1 MTRAE
6 TGSVIRQIES
16 LFDGGSIAGLSDGQL
31 LERFNTRRDSS
42 RESAFAALVTRHG
55 PMVLRVCRQVLGER
69 HHAED
74 AFQAVFLV
82 LARKAVSL
90 RDPDLLGAW
99 LYGVAIRTARKAHAR
114 HARLRRIE
122 ESDSMNGPS
131 LGSSV
136 LVVSTDTSAEDVAIA
151 REEALALHDE
161 IDRLPKSFRLPVVLC
176 YFEDLGLDEAARRLG
191 WPAGTV
197 RSRLA
202 RAREKLRHGLNRRGV
217 VLPGGAMVAIL
228 SSRST
233 GACVGSALCDG
244 TTKAAI
250 RFAAGEAV
258 APSLAVLAHDVLK
271 SMLANKLVI
280 TALSVLFLG
289 AFATGAVHW
298 NHSLGAREVGV
309 MTPIEQQSPVRE
321 KPEHPAPAPGR
332 MTMTGSVLDPAG
344 KPLAGVSV
352 ELVGRRRGPAVARN
366 EWRAPYALLG
376 RGTTGADGRFRFDAA
391 RTSRVGFLQVQAV
404 AAAPG
409 FGHAWAGPDP
419 DAHEPTG
426 EIRLRAEVPI
436 RGKLI
441 DWNGAPAAG
450 VEMKV
455 TSLRRHDRSRS
466 DDWMGAFPGE
476 EIHNWPRPFKTDEQG
491 RFTLSG
497 IGPDMTVSLDIHDG
511 RFATQ
516 TIQVATTDP
525 ESLHDLRYV
534 LQPATI
540 VEGRALAADTGKPI
554 ANASV
559 SVGSSVNRFWSGGGR
574 RFPADQ
580 AGRFTASVLPG
591 EYYSMRAYPPEGQPY
606 LIPEHRWQWNKGAV
620 KTVMD
625 VKLPRGVLLRGKV
638 VEHGSRRPLEGASVQ
653 FFANPRNEEIISGWQ
668 AIVDSKCDGSF
679 EIAVPAGEGHLLVFG
694 PTPDYVLEEIGRAE
708 LWYGR
713 RGGDRHYA
721 HDIIAYDVKI
731 DDSSHELVAELRPGK
746 TVRGHVVAPDGTP
759 VESAAVISRLEVE
772 DAHPTVRNAPSIF
785 ARDGRFELHG
795 LDPDENVQVIFFD
808 AVHEW
813 GATVELSGKQSG
825 DDLLIQLKPNGRAR
839 ARFVGPDGRTIAGF
853 QLGFNFEL
861 IITPGPPRNSR
872 SKEDRGKLAADAGD
886 MVNMDQRH
894 YLNFPPADRDGRVV
908 LPDLVP
914 GAVYRILD
922 SSTTDV
928 PDKGVQARRDFSV
941 KPGEELD
948 LGDVLIEK
956 PQG

>member
-6 TGSVIRQIES
+6 TGSIIRQIES

-31 LERFNTRRDSS
+31 LERFNTRRESS

-55 PMVLRVCRQVLGER
+55 PMVLRVCRQILGDR
-69 HHAED
+69 DHAED

-82 LARKAVSL
+82 LARKADSL

-99 LYGVAIRTARKAHAR
+99 LYGVAIRTARKAN
-114 HARLRRIE
+114 ARLARVRRIE

-131 LGSSV
+131 LDSSV
-136 LVVSTDTSAEDVAIA
+136 LVASTDRSAEDSAIA

-176 YFEDLGLDEAARRLG
+176 YFEDLTLDEAARRLR

-202 RAREKLRHGLNRRGV
+202 RAREKLRRGLNRRGV

-228 SSRST
+228 SPRST
-233 GACVGSALCDG
+233 GACVGSALCDA
-244 TTKAAI
+244 TTEAAI

-258 APSLAVLAHDVLK
+258 APSVAILAQDVLK
-271 SMLANKLVI
+271 SMLANKLAI
-280 TALSVLFLG
+280 TALSVLLVG
-289 AFATGAVHW
+289 AFASGAVHW
-298 NHSLGAREVGV
+298 NHSLATREVV
-309 MTPIEQQSPVRE
+309 VITPIEQQSPSPD
-321 KPEHPAPAPGR
+321 KPDFPAPASGR

-344 KPLAGVSV
+344 KPLAGVPV

-376 RGTTGADGRFRFDAA
+376 RGKTGADGRFRFDAA

-409 FGHAWAGPDP
+409 FGLAWAGPNP
-419 DAHEPTG
+419 DADEPTG
-426 EIRLRAEVPI
+426 EIRFRAEVPI

-450 VEMKV
+450 VELIV
-455 TSLRRHDRSRS
+455 RSLTRHDKSRG

-476 EIHNWPRPFKTDEQG
+476 EIHNWPCAVKTGGDG
-491 RFTLSG
+491 RFTLTG
-497 IGPDMTVSLDIHDG
+497 IGRDMTVYIDIRDQ
-511 RFATQ
+511 RFAGQ
-516 TIQVATTDP
+516 TIQVRTTDP
-525 ESLHDLRYV
+525 ESLKDVRYV
-534 LQPATI
+534 LQPSTI
-540 VEGRALAADTGKPI
+540 VEGRALAADTGAPI
-554 ANASV
+554 PHASV
-559 SVGSSVNRFWSGGGR
+559 SVGSSINRFWGGGGR

-580 AGRFTASVLPG
+580 AGRFTANVAPG
-591 EYYSMRAYPPEGQPY
+591 QYFSIWAYPPEGLPY
-606 LIPEHRWQWNKGAV
+606 LIPDHRFEWNKGAV
-620 KTVMD
+620 KTAMD
-625 VKLPRGVLLRGKV
+625 IKLPRGVLLRGKV
-638 VEHGSRRPLEGASVQ
+638 VEEGTRRPLEGASVQ
-653 FFANPRNEEIISGWQ
+653 FFANPRNDDILYGWR
-668 AIVDSKCDGSF
+668 AIVDSKSDGSF
-679 EIAVPAGEGHLLVFG
+679 QITVPPGQGHLLVFG
-694 PTPDYVLEEIGRAE
+694 PTPDYVLEEIGHAE

-721 HDIIAYDVKI
+721 HDIIAYNVKI

-746 TVRGHVVAPDGTP
+746 TVRGRVVAPDGTP

-772 DAHPTVRNAPSIF
+772 DAHPTARNAPTIF

-795 LDPDENVQVIFFD
+795 LDPAQAVPVIFFD
-808 AVHEW
+808 PIHEW
-813 GATVELSGKQSG
+813 GATVELSGKRSG
-825 DDLLIQLKPNGRAR
+825 DDLLVQLKPNGRAR
-839 ARFVGPDGRTIAGF
+839 ARFVGPDGRPIAGF

-872 SKEDRGKLAADAGD
+872 RKEDRGKLAADAGD

-894 YLNFPPADRDGRVV
+894 YLNFPPADSDGRVV
-908 LPDLVP
+908 LPNLVP

-941 KPGEELD
+941 KPGEELA
-948 LGDVLIEK
+948 LGDVLIEE
-956 PQG
+956 PHG